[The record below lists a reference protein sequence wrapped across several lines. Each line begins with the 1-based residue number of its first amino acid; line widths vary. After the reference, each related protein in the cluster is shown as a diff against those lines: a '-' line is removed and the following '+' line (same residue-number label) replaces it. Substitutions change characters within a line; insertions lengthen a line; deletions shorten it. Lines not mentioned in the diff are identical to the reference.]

1 MAHEFEF
8 YVGIDLATEK
18 HQACLVNRE
27 GKVVAELA
35 LEHSGSGL
43 IDFIRF
49 LEKTTSVPA
58 ARVGIALETPRGP
71 VIECVLE
78 RGYAVFSLNPMQL
91 DRFRDRHTVAGA
103 KDDRRDAFVL
113 ADSLRTDL
121 VRFRRL
127 QQENAAVIRLR
138 ELSRVEDD
146 LTQDHNRLIN
156 QLREQLHRYFPQL
169 LQLSSAAEDAW
180 VWDLL
185 EMAPNP
191 EAARKLTRSRIGQ
204 LLNRHRIRR
213 LTAEQVMM
221 ALRVPPLT
229 LAPGSVSAAS
239 EHALLLL
246 PRLRLVRQ
254 QRFGSNG

>member
-1 MAHEFEF
+1 LAHEFEF
-8 YVGIDLATEK
+8 YVGIDLAAEK
-18 HQACLVNRE
+18 HQACLTNRE
-27 GKVVAELA
+27 GKVMAEFA
-35 LEHSGSGL
+35 FEHSGSGL
-43 IDFIRF
+43 MDLIRF
-49 LEKTTSVPA
+49 LEKTTNVPA

-121 VRFRRL
+121 ARFRPL
-127 QQENAAVIRLR
+127 QLESAALIRLR

-146 LTQDHNRLIN
+146 LKQDHNRLIN

-169 LQLSSAAEDAW
+169 LPLSSAAEEAW

-185 EMAPNP
+185 ERAPNP
-191 EAARKLTRSRIGQ
+191 EAARQLTRSRIGQ
-204 LLNRHRIRR
+204 L
-213 LTAEQVMM
+213 
-221 ALRVPPLT
+221 
-229 LAPGSVSAAS
+229 
-239 EHALLLL
+239 
-246 PRLRLVRQ
+246 
-254 QRFGSNG
+254 